1 MNKKTVFTLAAILA
15 LPGLPLAAQEKTK
28 SKPTVEKTAATDVA
42 SIAVKPAV
50 AEKRDAPHWI
60 IVEDDFWF
68 PLRFEPLESLDTARY
83 QFRRNEEKAAGVEI
97 HKAISWLNLAASHAM
112 PETKKDLNT
121 AAAELKTVAA
131 DLESGNLKDAE
142 RFENALR
149 RASHALANWHYYRA
163 KESWGMTEEKDA
175 GHDLVMA
182 VNYLQNAADS
192 ARFEYG
198 PKSQEVITDVF
209 KNGKLMSSESHTE
222 HNWILKDLEG
232 VEGALKELGT
242 TLHSVK

>member
-1 MNKKTVFTLAAILA
+1 
-15 LPGLPLAAQEKTK
+15 
-28 SKPTVEKTAATDVA
+28 
-42 SIAVKPAV
+42 
-50 AEKRDAPHWI
+50 
-60 IVEDDFWF
+60 
-68 PLRFEPLESLDTARY
+68 
-83 QFRRNEEKAAGVEI
+83 
-97 HKAISWLNLAASHAM
+97 
-112 PETKKDLNT
+112 
-121 AAAELKTVAA
+121 
-131 DLESGNLKDAE
+131 
-142 RFENALR
+142 
-149 RASHALANWHYYRA
+149 
-163 KESWGMTEEKDA
+163 MTEEKDA

-182 VNYLQNAADS
+182 ANYLQNAADS